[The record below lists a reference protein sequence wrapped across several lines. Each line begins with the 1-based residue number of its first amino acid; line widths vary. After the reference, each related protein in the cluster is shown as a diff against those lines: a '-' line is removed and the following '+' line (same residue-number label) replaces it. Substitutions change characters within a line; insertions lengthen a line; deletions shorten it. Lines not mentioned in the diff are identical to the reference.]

1 MQHKM
6 EDPNANPRGA
16 VYNTRANKPIAWH
29 KLQRRLVRQGRT
41 DMARYLV
48 QDADIA
54 ALPGHIDVVRYLAQK
69 AYADQGHIDVTRF
82 LVQDA
87 QADVQTAGAVS

>member
-1 MQHKM
+1 
-6 EDPNANPRGA
+6 
-16 VYNTRANKPIAWH
+16 
-29 KLQRRLVRQGRT
+29 
-41 DMARYLV
+41 MARYLV